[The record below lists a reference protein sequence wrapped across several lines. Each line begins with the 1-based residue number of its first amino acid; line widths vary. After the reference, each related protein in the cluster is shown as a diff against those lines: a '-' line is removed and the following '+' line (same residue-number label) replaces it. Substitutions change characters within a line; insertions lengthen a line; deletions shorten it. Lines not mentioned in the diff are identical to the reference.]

1 MTCPRPWPA
10 IPPWWTSTS
19 APTGNPIP
27 LLEVQALAASYG
39 DVRVLS
45 AVTLS
50 VAAGEIVALVGGN
63 GAGKSTLLK
72 SIAGLLPPRGRHPLG
87 GRGSRSRGRAPD
99 RRARPRHGPG
109 GAPALRGHDRAGAS
123 RPGRLHSAGAGR
135 APGEPRARPR
145 LLPLPARAAPPRR
158 PLSLGRA
165 AADGGHRACP
175 HEQSPAPDAGRALA
189 RDRPAPGADHP
200 DRARGDQPGRRGRP
214 PRRAER
220 AGRAHPGPSRL
231 CPRVGPDHRRGAERR
246 LALGRACPPRLSR
259 PAGHPRVSALAQ
271 QIVLGILIGGLY
283 GLAAAGLSLV
293 FGVLKV
299 LNVAHGELIML
310 GGYAAFWAVALL
322 GMDPFGSLVLVVP
335 LSMLAGFFL
344 YGALFGFVVRA
355 NEETREKNSLLIG
368 FGLALVLHA
377 LAVRLWTAD
386 ERSIITP
393 YGGAVI
399 MVAGLSIPVVR
410 LLSLVLAFAVIGGLQ
425 LLLTHWRWGKAIRAT
440 AEDWQAALLTGIDV
454 RRAYLLA
461 FAIGTGLA
469 GIAGVLVSVGYSIS
483 PSIGLEWT
491 LKALIVV
498 VLAGLGSMIG
508 TFIGGILLGV
518 AEALSAAAFGGPYR
532 EVVGLVIFVVV
543 LCVRP
548 RGLFGR

>member
-1 MTCPRPWPA
+1 M
-10 IPPWWTSTS
+10 
-19 APTGNPIP
+19 
-27 LLEVQALAASYG
+27 
-39 DVRVLS
+39 
-45 AVTLS
+45 
-50 VAAGEIVALVGGN
+50 
-63 GAGKSTLLK
+63 
-72 SIAGLLPPRGRHPLG
+72 
-87 GRGSRSRGRAPD
+87 
-99 RRARPRHGPG
+99 
-109 GAPALRGHDRAGAS
+109 
-123 RPGRLHSAGAGR
+123 
-135 APGEPRARPR
+135 
-145 LLPLPARAAPPRR
+145 
-158 PLSLGRA
+158 
-165 AADGGHRACP
+165 
-175 HEQSPAPDAGRALA
+175 
-189 RDRPAPGADHP
+189 
-200 DRARGDQPGRRGRP
+200 
-214 PRRAER
+214 
-220 AGRAHPGPSRL
+220 
-231 CPRVGPDHRRGAERR
+231 
-246 LALGRACPPRLSR
+246 
-259 PAGHPRVSALAQ
+259 SALAQ
-271 QIVLGILIGGLY
+271 QIILGILIGGLY

-310 GGYAAFWAVALL
+310 GGYAAFWSVALL
-322 GMDPFGSLVLVVP
+322 GMDPFGSLVIVAP
-335 LSMLAGFFL
+335 LSLLAGVVL

-355 NEETREKNSLLIG
+355 DEATREKNSLLIG

-386 ERSIITP
+386 ERSIVTP

-399 MVAGLSIPVVR
+399 SIGGLSIPVVR
-410 LLSLVLAFAVIGGLQ
+410 LLSLLLAFAITGGLQ

-461 FAIGTGLA
+461 FAIGTALA
-469 GIAGVLVSVGYSIS
+469 GMAGVLVTVSYSVS

-508 TFIGGILLGV
+508 TFVGGILLGV

-543 LCVRP
+543 LCARP